1 GGSPKNVFV
10 SLYTDQ
16 AFFDVTQAPTWSAA
30 LNDGKIRLPI
40 SGVSSM
46 TPQLARILRHEL
58 THSFIQQ
65 ITHGRAPQWLNE
77 GIAEMEQGATTSAF
91 GTRLAALY
99 SSGHQIPL
107 NQLEGNF
114 DSFGSGEA
122 SVAYAEGLAA
132 VEYIRSTYGINDL
145 ARILQRLGEGQSI
158 ESAMRSTIHGGY
170 AELEAEMTAYL
181 RKNYGG

>member
-1 GGSPKNVFV
+1 
-10 SLYTDQ
+10 
-16 AFFDVTQAPTWSAA
+16 
-30 LNDGKIRLPI
+30 
-40 SGVSSM
+40 M

-77 GIAEMEQGATTSAF
+77 GVAEMEQGITTSAF
-91 GTRLAALY
+91 GVRLAALY
-99 SSGHQIPL
+99 TSGHQIPL

-114 DSFGSGEA
+114 DGFGTGEA

-132 VEYIRSTYGINDL
+132 VEYIRSTYGIGDL
-145 ARILQRLGEGQSI
+145 ARILQRLGEGQSV
-158 ESAMRSTIHGGY
+158 ESAMRSTIHAGY

-181 RKNYGG
+181 KKNYGT